1 MSNKK
6 SFVLYIAGIVIV
18 LVFIAILVFTT
29 GSRTK
34 SQPLDTRL
42 SYSEVIERRDSGEA
56 FILYIHR
63 SSCKICAIVSD
74 SLYDFQGHGLP
85 VYSFNLES
93 MMGTPEYDAAKLE
106 LNFSYMPC
114 FKYFSDGKE
123 LAHLNNP
130 LNDAYFDT
138 EYGPD
143 RDTFRIEM
151 EEKVTAF
158 IEAAADGKD
167 LITEQPQSPV
177 ITGVRVEAPS
187 GD

>member
-1 MSNKK
+1 MKTAAP
-6 SFVLYIAGIVIV
+6 V
-18 LVFIAILVFTT
+18 
-29 GSRTK
+29 
-34 SQPLDTRL
+34 DTRI
-42 SYSEVIERRDSGEA
+42 SNAEVLERRDAGED

-74 SLYDFQGHGLP
+74 SLYDFSGHGLP
-85 VYSFNLES
+85 VYSFNMES

-114 FKYFSDGKE
+114 FKFFSDGTE

-130 LNDAYFDT
+130 LNDSYFDT
-138 EYGPD
+138 DLGPE
-143 RDTFRIEM
+143 RDAYRIEM
-151 EEKVTAF
+151 EEKVISF
-158 IEAAADGKD
+158 IKAAADGKN

-187 GD
+187 GE